1 MPFAQLMAVLPLRDV
16 ACSLRVPSNS
26 NDLKCNKD
34 ENETVIAHRSD
45 CGLFLSQNR
54 KEQFTMSEPGNSA
67 WPFQEIPE
75 EEGLD
80 ISAIFGNSSAAPQ
93 GDPFA
98 PPAAAQSVPSSPTP
112 VAQEVTPAVAA
123 TSQPAT
129 APIAKAPVEAPAEN
143 PIAAAF
149 EQKTAENTKKG
160 LLEKPPV
167 FYHKGVKEEIDDPS
181 MTFEELRIRKS
192 DDFTDLEEGKR
203 VSWSVEYCGIRKEVK
218 DPKGTTIISM
228 KEMIERSREFLDA
241 LKKTKDKDPCCYVK
255 PKVEMK
261 TKGNAAYKGKFGTL
275 EEARTSDKVICLIPS
290 NDGRIYELRKME
302 QGEFIAP
309 KKNVVDFSEV
319 RAGFS
324 PALPKIPAELMGQII
339 AFFRAFMTD
348 HGENEAFA
356 QIYWDKAEKRFF
368 AYVPKQS
375 VCKEEV
381 EADLHD
387 CPYDDE
393 ERYLCYADIH
403 SHNSMDAFFSG
414 KDDQDE
420 RSTGLYLVLG
430 KLDKFYPDVKARI
443 FCGDSFVSIDPNIVM
458 EGLEQ
463 PFPKEWLAQVSIRSR
478 KPERF
483 KKPDKRSFRD
493 LLEEAF
499 L

>member
-1 MPFAQLMAVLPLRDV
+1 
-16 ACSLRVPSNS
+16 
-26 NDLKCNKD
+26 
-34 ENETVIAHRSD
+34 
-45 CGLFLSQNR
+45 
-54 KEQFTMSEPGNSA
+54 MSEPSNGA

-98 PPAAAQSVPSSPTP
+98 PPAAAQSIPPSPAP
-112 VAQEVTPAVAA
+112 VMPEITPAVTA

-129 APIAKAPVEAPAEN
+129 APIVNVPAKAPAEAPAEN

-443 FCGDSFVSIDPNIVM
+443 FCGDSFVSIDPDIVM

-463 PFPKEWLAQVSIRSR
+463 PFPKEWLTQVSIRSR

>member
-1 MPFAQLMAVLPLRDV
+1 
-16 ACSLRVPSNS
+16 
-26 NDLKCNKD
+26 
-34 ENETVIAHRSD
+34 
-45 CGLFLSQNR
+45 
-54 KEQFTMSEPGNSA
+54 MSEPSNGA

-98 PPAAAQSVPSSPTP
+98 PPAAAQSFPQSPAP
-112 VAQEVTPAVAA
+112 VMPEVTPAVTA

-129 APIAKAPVEAPAEN
+129 APIGNGPSKALAEAPAEN

-241 LKKTKDKDPCCYVK
+241 LKKTKDKAPCCYVK

-381 EADLHD
+381 
-387 CPYDDE
+387 CP
-393 ERYLCYADIH
+393 
-403 SHNSMDAFFSG
+403 
-414 KDDQDE
+414 
-420 RSTGLYLVLG
+420 
-430 KLDKFYPDVKARI
+430 
-443 FCGDSFVSIDPNIVM
+443 
-458 EGLEQ
+458 
-463 PFPKEWLAQVSIRSR
+463 
-478 KPERF
+478 
-483 KKPDKRSFRD
+483 
-493 LLEEAF
+493 
-499 L
+499 

>member
-1 MPFAQLMAVLPLRDV
+1 MPFAQLMAVSPLRDV
-16 ACSLRVPSNS
+16 ACSLRIPSNP

-54 KEQFTMSEPGNSA
+54 KEQFTMSEPSNGA

-80 ISAIFGNSSAAPQ
+80 ISAIFGDSSAVPQ

-112 VAQEVTPAVAA
+112 VAQEITPAVAA
-123 TSQPAT
+123 TLQPTT
-129 APIAKAPVEAPAEN
+129 APIVNTPAKAPAEAPAEN

-275 EEARTSDKVICLIPS
+275 EEARNSDKVICLIPS

-387 CPYDDE
+387 CLYDDE

-414 KDDQDE
+414 KDDQDPQD
-420 RSTGLYLVLG
+420 ST
-430 KLDKFYPDVKARI
+430 
-443 FCGDSFVSIDPNIVM
+443 SFWENSIN
-458 EGLEQ
+458 
-463 PFPKEWLAQVSIRSR
+463 SIRTSR
-478 KPERF
+478 HVFSAATPLY
-483 KKPDKRSFRD
+483 PSIPI
-493 LLEEAF
+493 L
-499 L
+499 

>member
-1 MPFAQLMAVLPLRDV
+1 
-16 ACSLRVPSNS
+16 
-26 NDLKCNKD
+26 
-34 ENETVIAHRSD
+34 
-45 CGLFLSQNR
+45 
-54 KEQFTMSEPGNSA
+54 MSEPNNSA
-67 WPFQEIPE
+67 WPFAEIGE
-75 EEGLD
+75 SEGFD
-80 ISAIFGNSSAAPQ
+80 IDKIFGTGNSAAQ
-93 GDPFA
+93 ADPFA
-98 PPAAAQSVPSSPTP
+98 AAAPVSAAEPAPAPVTQEMPPAP
-112 VAQEVTPAVAA
+112 VAAPA
-123 TSQPAT
+123 PAPVT
-129 APIAKAPVEAPAEN
+129 APAAPAPKSSAPEKPAAEAPAEN

-149 EQKTAENTKKG
+149 EQKAAENTKQG

-167 FYHKGVKEEIDDPS
+167 FYHKGVKEDIEDAS

-192 DDFTDLEEGKR
+192 EDFTDLEEGKR
-203 VSWSVEYCGIRKEVK
+203 VSWGVEYCGIRKEVK

-275 EEARTSDKVICLIPS
+275 EEARNSDKVICLIPS

-387 CPYDDE
+387 CLYDDE

-430 KLDKFYPDVKARI
+430 KLDKFYPDIKARI

-463 PFPKEWLAQVSIRSR
+463 PFPKEWLTQVSIRSR
-478 KPERF
+478 KSERF
-483 KKPDKRSFRD
+483 KRPDKRSFRD
-493 LLEEAF
+493 FLEEAF

>member
-1 MPFAQLMAVLPLRDV
+1 
-16 ACSLRVPSNS
+16 
-26 NDLKCNKD
+26 
-34 ENETVIAHRSD
+34 
-45 CGLFLSQNR
+45 
-54 KEQFTMSEPGNSA
+54 MSEPNNSA
-67 WPFQEIPE
+67 WPFSEITE
-75 EEGLD
+75 SEGFD
-80 ISAIFGNSSAAPQ
+80 IDAIFGTGNS
-93 GDPFA
+93 
-98 PPAAAQSVPSSPTP
+98 AAAQADSFAAPAPVSAAVLAPAP
-112 VAQEVTPAVAA
+112 VAQEAPTAPVAA
-123 TSQPAT
+123 PAP
-129 APIAKAPVEAPAEN
+129 APAAAPAAPAPKAPAPVKAAAEVPAEN

-149 EQKTAENTKKG
+149 EQKTAENTKVG

-167 FYHKGVKEEIDDPS
+167 FYHKGIKEDIEDAS

-241 LKKTKDKDPCCYVK
+241 LKKTKDKAPCCYVK

-381 EADLHD
+381 EANLHD

-478 KPERF
+478 KSERF